1 MNAYQVFTVWF
12 LVTLGLFGCAPKD
25 SGPLGLGTEAP
36 MSGVSTAVYPL
47 SLETM
52 WKETNTLFRDQRIA
66 ITGQRKEEG
75 RGTLKGKTVDQQEV
89 TVELV
94 SHGGND
100 TAVTTQVG
108 ARPDREAANALQRV
122 IARRVYAVL
131 SGRVF

>member
-1 MNAYQVFTVWF
+1 MFTVWF

-25 SGPLGLGTEAP
+25 PGPLGFGTEAP

-47 SLETM
+47 SFETM
-52 WKETNTLFRDQRIA
+52 WKETNTLFRNQRIA

-89 TVELV
+89 TVELS
-94 SHGGND
+94 SHGASA

-108 ARPDREAANALQRV
+108 AISDREAANALQSV
-122 IARRVYAVL
+122 IARRVYALL
-131 SGRVF
+131 SGRVL